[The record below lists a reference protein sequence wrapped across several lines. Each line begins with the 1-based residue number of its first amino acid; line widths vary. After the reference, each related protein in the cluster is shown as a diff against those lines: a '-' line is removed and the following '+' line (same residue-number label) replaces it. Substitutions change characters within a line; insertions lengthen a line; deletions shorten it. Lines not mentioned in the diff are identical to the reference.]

1 MNKTGPDFADVSV
14 LSEFDLVSFDSLTH
28 RTGFERQ
35 DEMNGMRGMMME
47 SLLADEADRILA
59 DLAEWMMRVK
69 NPLLKRILKDASEQI
84 AELLMPDLD
93 DDQTSLD
100 AHAA

>member
-1 MNKTGPDFADVSV
+1 
-14 LSEFDLVSFDSLTH
+14 
-28 RTGFERQ
+28 
-35 DEMNGMRGMMME
+35 MRGITME
-47 SLLADEADRILA
+47 SMPADEADRILA
-59 DLAEWMMRVK
+59 DLSELMMRVK

-84 AELLMPDLD
+84 AELLAPEVD

>member
-14 LSEFDLVSFDSLTH
+14 LGEFDLVSFDSLPH
-28 RTGFERQ
+28 RTEFERQ
-35 DEMNGMRGMMME
+35 DGMRGMMME
-47 SLLADEADRILA
+47 SLPADEADQILA
-59 DLAEWMMRVK
+59 DLAELMMRVK

-84 AELLMPDLD
+84 AELLMPELD